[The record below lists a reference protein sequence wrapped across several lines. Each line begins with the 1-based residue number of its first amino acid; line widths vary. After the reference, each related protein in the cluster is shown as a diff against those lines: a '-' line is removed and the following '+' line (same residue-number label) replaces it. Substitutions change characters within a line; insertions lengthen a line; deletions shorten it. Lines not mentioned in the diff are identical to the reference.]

1 MITGTGLY
9 NIFAA
14 VVPLYFAVLLGFASV
29 KWWKIFTPEQCTGI
43 NRVVALFAVPLLCF
57 HIVATNNPYIMNFR
71 FIAGDSLQKVVI
83 LAALFLWQALSKKG
97 SIEWTTTMYSLSTLP
112 NNLFIGIPLMTA
124 MYGEITRS
132 LMVQVVVLQ
141 ALVWCN
147 ILLCLFEIRAAKVL
161 IAEQFPET
169 AGSIASFKVE
179 SDLISLSGQDPIEA
193 ETEIS
198 DDGKL
203 HVVLRRSSINRSVG
217 MYSRSSV
224 GSLTQKPQASN
235 PVNSVEIY
243 SVQSTPQEPYRSIS
257 RNSSF
262 SQTDGN
268 FLHPMFGYMES
279 SPKHGYTRT
288 RDRFSPYASPD
299 HLMLLGSTPS
309 SNYRKMKHS
318 FSVGRGGEV
327 PNNKQGLHMFV
338 WSTSSSPVSD
348 VHNNGRHAFSTT
360 STALKH
366 DSTTPGG
373 KITRDRELDLEEE
386 ANFKAS
392 RFHRKQ
398 LQMPPT
404 SVITRLV
411 FIMVWRKLIRNP
423 STYASVLGL
432 IWSLIAFRCHIKLPT
447 IIDGSITM
455 ISSAGMGMAQF
466 SLGLFMALQPKFIA
480 SGKPMAAFTMVVRF
494 LIGPGVTAA
503 TSLAVGLRGVLLQSV
518 IVQAALPLA
527 TLPFVY
533 AKEYDVHPDI
543 ISTTVIFG
551 LILAVPVTIIYY
563 VLLGL

>member
-1 MITGTGLY
+1 MITGTELY

-14 VVPLYFAVLLGFASV
+14 IVPLYFAMLLGFASV

-83 LAALFLWQALSKKG
+83 LVALFLWQALSKKG

-124 MYGEITRS
+124 MYGEISRS

-203 HVVLRRSSINRSVG
+203 HVVLRRSSINRSFG

-224 GSLTQKPQASN
+224 GSLTQRPQASN
-235 PVNSVEIY
+235 PANSVEIY

-279 SPKHGYTRT
+279 IPKHGYTRT

-318 FSVGRGGEV
+318 FSVGGGVGVGVGGGEV

-338 WSTSSSPVSD
+338 WSTSSSPVYD
-348 VHNNGRHAFSTT
+348 VHKHNNGRHAFSTT
-360 STALKH
+360 NTALKH

-373 KITRDRELDLEEE
+373 ELPFLCDFCEI
-386 ANFKAS
+386 N
-392 RFHRKQ
+392 
-398 LQMPPT
+398 
-404 SVITRLV
+404 
-411 FIMVWRKLIRNP
+411 
-423 STYASVLGL
+423 
-432 IWSLIAFRCHIKLPT
+432 IAFGR
-447 IIDGSITM
+447 
-455 ISSAGMGMAQF
+455 
-466 SLGLFMALQPKFIA
+466 
-480 SGKPMAAFTMVVRF
+480 
-494 LIGPGVTAA
+494 
-503 TSLAVGLRGVLLQSV
+503 
-518 IVQAALPLA
+518 
-527 TLPFVY
+527 
-533 AKEYDVHPDI
+533 
-543 ISTTVIFG
+543 
-551 LILAVPVTIIYY
+551 
-563 VLLGL
+563 